1 CVALHT
7 PFGPSKTAVPPLTS
21 RRVQPSMVVGLVS
34 GTGAGLAE
42 TFVCA
47 TADGCVALIACLV
60 SNDSE
65 VWAPRFALLC
75 ALMVAVALWFANEP
89 GNVTRSDLAEASG
102 GSAEEVT
109 FLDEERR
116 SFDEKRIQIQSANP
130 SEAKGQR

>member
-1 CVALHT
+1 
-7 PFGPSKTAVPPLTS
+7 
-21 RRVQPSMVVGLVS
+21 MVVGLVS

-42 TFVCA
+42 TLVCA

-75 ALMVAVALWFANEP
+75 ALMVAVALVFANEP
-89 GNVTRSDLAEASG
+89 CNVTRSDLAEASG

-109 FLDEERR
+109 FSMKSDARLMKKESKFNPPIHPRR
-116 SFDEKRIQIQSANP
+116 RASANNNAP
-130 SEAKGQR
+130 MIIVKP